1 MFVHLCIT
9 KEALATIREVLEADL
24 DRLYQEG
31 ECEKDLIHCIQVM
44 DALEELPDIK

>member
-1 MFVHLCIT
+1 MFIHLCVT
-9 KEALATIREVLEADL
+9 KETLATIREVLEHEL
-24 DRLYQEG
+24 EKMEEEG